1 MGTPIRVVVI
11 EDHPLMLK
19 AVLDELSSQP
29 GIQVVGTAEHG
40 SKLPRLVRE
49 TSPDVV
55 ILDLGMSGGNFEPI
69 SSVRSLLQEFPN
81 VRVLV
86 LTGYDDDVYIRQIV
100 NAGAYG
106 YVLKSD
112 DFSLTLPEGVERVYA
127 GKRFYSKDVVDILFA
142 EQKAEA
148 AVLNEQELIVLRLAA
163 QGYSNAGIAQSMKIS
178 EKRVRNLLSGVY
190 SKFDIHETGTVN
202 VRIAA
207 VNKARDLG
215 LLASD

>member
-1 MGTPIRVVVI
+1 MLIRVAVI

-19 AVLDELSSQP
+19 AVLDELASQP
-29 GIQVVGTAEHG
+29 GIQVVGTAGHG
-40 SKLPRLVRE
+40 SELPRLVRE

-69 SSVRSLLQEFPN
+69 SSVRSLLQEYPN

-100 NAGAYG
+100 DAGAHG

-112 DFSLTLPEGVERVYA
+112 DLSLMLPKGVQRVYE
-127 GKRFYSKDVVDILFA
+127 GRRFYSDDVIDKLFDK
-142 EQKAEA
+142 QKAEA
-148 AVLNEQELIVLRLAA
+148 AVLSEQELIVLRLAA
-163 QGYSNAGIAQSMKIS
+163 EGHSNAGIAQSMKVS
-178 EKRVRNLLSGVY
+178 EKRVRNLLSSVY
-190 SKFDIHETGTVN
+190 SKFDVHETEAIN

-207 VNKARDLG
+207 INKARDLG